1 VKVFLSWSGQ
11 KSKRIAVALRDWLPS
26 VIQEIEAFM
35 SERDIAAGVRWLN
48 EIDQQLEGTNFAI
61 VCVTRDNQSAP
72 WLNFEAG
79 AVAKVI
85 DEARVVPLA
94 IDLKLADVKPPLGHF
109 QAKDISKSGIMAV
122 LEALNVLAERPVSNL
137 AAACD
142 KWWPDLEPKLASA
155 ATEAESSAP
164 VREERELLEE
174 ILATV
179 RSWTDPVAT
188 YGVTANNQYNLDLY
202 NTVLPYSS
210 VLGTGADAAVAAV
223 ADVLPPHSKAEMVS
237 TTSGVLI
244 RITTPT
250 ALPQRVVDQAVAAAK
265 AHGFALMLG

>member
-1 VKVFLSWSGQ
+1 
-11 KSKRIAVALRDWLPS
+11 
-26 VIQEIEAFM
+26 
-35 SERDIAAGVRWLN
+35 
-48 EIDQQLEGTNFAI
+48 
-61 VCVTRDNQSAP
+61 
-72 WLNFEAG
+72 
-79 AVAKVI
+79 
-85 DEARVVPLA
+85 
-94 IDLKLADVKPPLGHF
+94 LADVKPPLGHF

-155 ATEAESSAP
+155 ATEAEASAP

-179 RSWTDPVAT
+179 RGWSNPVAT
-188 YGVTANNQYNLDLY
+188 YGVAVSNQYNPDLY
-202 NTVLPYSS
+202 NTVVPYSFATT

-244 RITTPT
+244 RVTTPT
-250 ALPQRVVDQAVAAAK
+250 SLPQSVVDQAVAAAK
-265 AHGFALMLG
+265 SHGFAVMLG